1 MPLIDLSSSVLLARI
16 YGTWLG
22 LPLLCD
28 ERLAHMLSLKRRERH
43 AADAE
48 SAVIANARAR
58 YNTTSD

>member
-1 MPLIDLSSSVLLARI
+1 MPVIDLSSSVVVARL

-22 LPLLCD
+22 LPLICD
-28 ERLAHMLSLKRRERH
+28 ERLAEVLSLKRRERY

-48 SAVIANARAR
+48 SAVIANAHAR

>member
-1 MPLIDLSSSVLLARI
+1 MPVIDLSSLVLVVRI

-22 LPLLCD
+22 LPLICE
-28 ERLAHMLSLKRRERH
+28 ERLAHVLSLKRRERH

-58 YNTTSD
+58 YDTASN